1 MRLSMVQATQLLS
14 HLDSVANECGHLYVD
29 ALTSSAMPGDV
40 HASQDSFCHI
50 YETIARLNKKCKQI
64 NFRVQNYKKKR
75 EKAAMNPNS
84 TTNQTPNKV

>member
-1 MRLSMVQATQLLS
+1 MRLSMVQATQLLA

-29 ALTSSAMPGDV
+29 
-40 HASQDSFCHI
+40 ASQDSFCHI